1 MHGCA
6 MMPAWIGSPWLR
18 YGAVALLAAGAA
30 WTAQGWRMDAALAKQ
45 QSGFDQAM
53 SAASAEALQR
63 QHELQG
69 KLDAQQ
75 ERWALA
81 EAKQYK
87 ELRNAE
93 VEIER
98 LRADVDAGRQRLRVR
113 ATCPASGTAGVPE
126 AGTASGVDHGAT
138 AELDQAARSDYFA
151 LRAGIERVTQQ
162 LAACQARL
170 LR

>member
-1 MHGCA
+1 MHGSA
-6 MMPAWIGSPWLR
+6 MMPASIVSPLLR

-53 SAASAEALQR
+53 ATASTQALRR
-63 QHELQG
+63 QQDLQG
-69 KLDAQQ
+69 ELDAQQ
-75 ERWALA
+75 ARWAQA
-81 EAKQYK
+81 EAEQYK

-113 ATCPASGTAGVPE
+113 ATCPASATDGVPE
-126 AGTASGVDHGAT
+126 AGTASGLGYGTA

-162 LAACQARL
+162 LTVCQARL
-170 LR
+170 Q